1 MLPPPA
7 GFFHSQAPNESC
19 KVHNERGN
27 LEMNGVRKK
36 KIVFLNST
44 WVLASAC
51 LDEK

>member
-1 MLPPPA
+1 MPPPLA
-7 GFFHSQAPNESC
+7 SFFYSQAPNESC
-19 KVHNERGN
+19 KVHNGRRN
-27 LEMNGVRKK
+27 LEMNGVRGK